1 MLSLKTFIVLPILLG
16 VCKSNADFTDITG
29 QVLGKQDLGAIAAF
43 GDFNADKHV
52 DVFVITNGGK
62 AVKLL
67 LSHQGESPYIAQS
80 LIGSTAGNLT
90 DTIITNVVPGDFN
103 GDVQMDVLLCRQKV
117 NDKSGPFYIEIY
129 WGNGRVVDQDNPT
142 LLSEQLLDQ
151 PLVMDANADM
161 IADLFGEGVDK
172 KRKFWI
178 GSKDKN
184 FTTQIIKGEE
194 SVLSPL
200 RKPQS
205 SAFVDLN
212 SDFSADLSVMSVKDG
227 KTQIEQWFWEEG
239 GFIWNKTLTIPDS
252 AVVIGQATFV
262 NIDGDNF
269 IDLVLPVCEDQL
281 CLKSKIYVYAKDMW
295 HKLPIN
301 FGTYR
306 FVKPSQS
313 VSKMIAPPIT
323 LRAGDYN
330 LDGYPDLLA
339 IMSNPNHTQRAFLFQ
354 NIPYNFENYT
364 RSFKIVWPAAFTYL
378 KDSTLLAAFFDVDE
392 NGILD
397 VILTSH
403 LGNDGTKLHVFKNKF
418 LEDAYFLKVMVVS
431 GLCETNCNV
440 EPYGVNQPGPVVR
453 FKTTQSTGEIQLG
466 YASQLTQSAH
476 YSLQLPFTVFGL
488 GQTPNYIDT
497 LEVGIPFSS
506 REHEKI
512 REWTSIIP
520 NSQLIII
527 PYLNSN
533 PYSWKNRLFVTPS
546 RLVLLTGAALLG
558 TCAVIAA
565 VVGILHWRE
574 RAEDKREKLQE
585 AHKFHFDAM

>member
-1 MLSLKTFIVLPILLG
+1 MKILMLLAILFG
-16 VCKSNADFTDITG
+16 VSKSHADFTDITSM
-29 QVLGKQDLGAIAAF
+29 VLGSDDFGAIAAF

-52 DVFVITNGGK
+52 DIFVITNRGK
-62 AVKLL
+62 QVKLL
-67 LSHQGESPYIAQS
+67 LSHQSEAPYISQN
-80 LIGSTAGNLT
+80 LIGPTAGNLT
-90 DTIITNVVPGDFN
+90 DTIITNVVPADFN
-103 GDVQMDVLLCRQKV
+103 GDVQMDILLCRQKA
-117 NDKSGPFYIEIY
+117 NDKSAPFYAEIY
-129 WGNGRVVDQDNPT
+129 WGNGRFVDQDNPT
-142 LLSEQLLDQ
+142 LLSEQLLDH
-151 PLVMDANADM
+151 PLVMDSNADM
-161 IADLFGEGVDK
+161 IADLFGESLDG

-184 FTTQIIKGEE
+184 FTTQLIKGEDP
-194 SVLSPL
+194 VLPPL

-205 SAFVDLN
+205 SAFVDVN
-212 SDFSADLSVMSVKDG
+212 SDFCSDLSVMSVKDG
-227 KTQIEQWFWEEG
+227 RTQIEQWFCEDG
-239 GFIWNKTLTIPDS
+239 AFVLNRTLIVPES
-252 AVVIGQATFV
+252 ALVIGQATFV

-269 IDLVLPVCEDQL
+269 IDVVLPVCEDQH
-281 CLKSKIYVYAKDMW
+281 CAKSKIYVFSKDMW
-295 HKLPIN
+295 HKLPVT
-301 FGTYR
+301 FGKGNWR
-306 FVKPSQS
+306 FVEPSQS
-313 VSKMIAPPIT
+313 INKMIAPPIT

-339 IMSNPNHTQRAFLFQ
+339 ILSNQNHTQQAFLLK
-354 NIPYNFENYT
+354 NIPFNSDNYT
-364 RSFKIVWPAAFTYL
+364 RSFEIIWPATFTHL
-378 KDSTLLAAFFDVDE
+378 TDSALLTAFFDVDE

-397 VILTSH
+397 VLLTSH
-403 LGNDGTKLHVFKNKF
+403 SKDDRTRIHVFKNKF

-440 EPYGVNQPGPVVR
+440 EPYGVNQPGPVIR

-497 LEVGIPFSS
+497 LEVGIPYSTKENS
-506 REHEKI
+506 KI

-527 PYLNSN
+527 PYLSLD